1 MHLLQ
6 INKKKQLKKLLSMHY
21 LPDLIN
27 KHKNIKEK
35 YKISYIKWQKYKM
48 STKNKKIR
56 II

>member
-1 MHLLQ
+1 
-6 INKKKQLKKLLSMHY
+6 MHY

-56 II
+56 IIQNTQNQQFIK